1 MGVYM
6 VIPLVLSAL
15 LVCFGLV
22 RLLKHPKGLN
32 VLGIL
37 VVVAL
42 LLIGVFTFR
51 TRFAMMLVGL
61 LLLAGFIWGFIVLY
75 KHPNGRVVLAIV
87 GVGIPVLV
95 GGLFF
100 FSVRRVEVVADRG
113 TTVLRPVQELPVP
126 AAVWSAGLE
135 AQFAA
140 EPYSSVESA
149 ARALGRQLALEV
161 RQVAGQEEGPIPVY
175 LRKSMRSSEQN
186 DPLERLWDKALAAVA
201 QGMRETASDV
211 TVHLEDEAEAG
222 EVSEVYQ
229 LPAGAY
235 AEAIV
240 SLLSVRQERTVMGT
254 GPAGTVSVLLRG
266 PAGSEVSRSA
276 EFVEKEWVGDFARFM
291 NQQGRSFLVG
301 RSRETAM
308 DAFEAHQEAMQDA
321 IAQVQAALGAYNVNG
336 KEAQVLDWADIEQG
350 GLVADRFVQ
359 SLQTTTGRVYREAVL
374 LDVSADRMWRLRQK
388 VMGQWRGQRR
398 TWAAMAV
405 SLAGMLAVIVA
416 VYVFLNAATKGYY
429 TWALRIG
436 MVVLALGLGC
446 LVWLV
451 W

>member
-1 MGVYM
+1 M
-6 VIPLVLSAL
+6 
-15 LVCFGLV
+15 
-22 RLLKHPKGLN
+22 
-32 VLGIL
+32 
-37 VVVAL
+37 
-42 LLIGVFTFR
+42 
-51 TRFAMMLVGL
+51 
-61 LLLAGFIWGFIVLY
+61 
-75 KHPNGRVVLAIV
+75 
-87 GVGIPVLV
+87 
-95 GGLFF
+95 
-100 FSVRRVEVVADRG
+100 
-113 TTVLRPVQELPVP
+113 
-126 AAVWSAGLE
+126 
-135 AQFAA
+135 
-140 EPYSSVESA
+140 
-149 ARALGRQLALEV
+149 ALEV